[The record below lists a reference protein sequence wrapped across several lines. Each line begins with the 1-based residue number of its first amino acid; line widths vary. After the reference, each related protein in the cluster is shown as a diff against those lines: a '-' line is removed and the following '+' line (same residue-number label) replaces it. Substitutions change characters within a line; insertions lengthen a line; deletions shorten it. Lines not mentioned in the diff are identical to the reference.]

1 MSEPYRSAVR
11 RLSRVGGVRGALV
24 VEAAAGVPIVA
35 ELADEVS
42 GTAVAA
48 LAASLYR
55 HTREAARAA
64 GYGALH
70 TVHLEAAAGHV
81 VAVGAGDLIVV
92 VVTEADAQLGLVRLE
107 AQRAAE
113 ALS

>member
-1 MSEPYRSAVR
+1 MSELFRSSVR
-11 RLSRVGGVRGALV
+11 RLSKVSGVRGALI

-35 ELADEVS
+35 ELADDVP

-55 HTREAARAA
+55 HTREATHAA
-64 GYGALH
+64 GYGALQ
-70 TVHLEAAAGHV
+70 TLQLEAAGGHV
-81 VAVGAGDLIVV
+81 IAVGASDLLVV
-92 VVTEADAQLGLVRLE
+92 VVTEPGAQLGLVRVE

-113 ALS
+113 ALV